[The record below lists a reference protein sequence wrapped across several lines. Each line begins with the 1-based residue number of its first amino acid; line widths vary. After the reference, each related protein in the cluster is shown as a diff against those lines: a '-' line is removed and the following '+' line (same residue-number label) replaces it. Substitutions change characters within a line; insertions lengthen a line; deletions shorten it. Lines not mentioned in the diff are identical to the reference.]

1 MKLGDLDA
9 PIQTDLRRILFKGR
23 FNLNH
28 TFSYNDPEKAALLQ
42 WDSISIKYAEK
53 AIFKMDVMEL
63 RLRNIR
69 LLY

>member
-42 WDSISIKYAEK
+42 WDSISINK
-53 AIFKMDVMEL
+53 ATEMATSKKKLLML
-63 RLRNIR
+63 NIK
-69 LLY
+69 